1 MVTVSI
7 DVGLKNCGIFMINNK
22 KVEIYK
28 IDFSPYNIKNTVEKL
43 DKIFN
48 GKELKL
54 ILVERQLNKNF
65 LMNKISHHLEMYFT
79 LKHVGANFVFCCPK
93 NKKIQKTDKYIT
105 RKKLAV
111 EKAESFLCEFNCS
124 LKDYK
129 KKDDIADAVCQ
140 YLYYMEK
147 E

>member
-1 MVTVSI
+1 MSTVSI
-7 DVGLKNCGIFMINNK
+7 DVGLKNCGIFMIK
-22 KVEIYK
+22 EKEVEIHK

-65 LMNKISHHLEMYFT
+65 LMNKISHHLEMYFA
-79 LKHVGANFVFCCPK
+79 LKHEDADFVFCCPK
-93 NKKIQKTDKYIT
+93 NKNIQKTDKYIT

-111 EKAESFLCEFNCS
+111 EKAENFLVNFNCS
-124 LKDYK
+124 LNDYK

-140 YLYYMEK
+140 YLYYIEK